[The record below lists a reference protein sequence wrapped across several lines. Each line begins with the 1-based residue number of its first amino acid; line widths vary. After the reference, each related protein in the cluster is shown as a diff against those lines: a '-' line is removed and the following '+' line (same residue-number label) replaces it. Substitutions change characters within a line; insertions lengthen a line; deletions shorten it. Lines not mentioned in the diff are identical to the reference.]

1 MIISTYIQAK
11 AALLLYPVELFGTAV
26 AAVSGALSA
35 RRKSLDIFGIAVVA
49 GVTSFGGGTIRD
61 LLLGH
66 RPAWMGRPESLL
78 LVVVMAFLTILY
90 TSFRALPKSTLLV
103 ADAFAL
109 AFFTL
114 SGIKTALVT
123 GATPVTAVILG
134 TVTGVAGGAMR
145 DVLCAEIPLI
155 FRGEIYALAS
165 LGGGSLYMVLHAVGA
180 RDGVSLGIAIAAIF
194 SLRVSAIAWKLKLP
208 SITDAL
214 SPVQNPS
221 SDDERAA

>member
-1 MIISTYIQAK
+1 MIISTYLQAK
-11 AALLLYPVELFGTAV
+11 AALLLYPIELFGTAV

-35 RRKSLDIFGIAVVA
+35 RKKNLDIFGIAVVA

-66 RPAWMGRPESLL
+66 RPAWMGRPESVL
-78 LVVVMAFLTILY
+78 LVVVMAFVTVLY
-90 TSFRALPKSTLLV
+90 TSFRTLPKSSLLI

-114 SGIKTALVT
+114 SGIKTAMVS

-165 LGGGSLYMVLHAVGA
+165 LTGGAFYMFAHATGL
-180 RDGVSLGIAIAAIF
+180 RDAIALGLAIAAIIG
-194 SLRVSAIAWKLKLP
+194 LRVSAITWKLKLP
-208 SITDAL
+208 GIREPLARLEAPADA
-214 SPVQNPS
+214 
-221 SDDERAA
+221 DERA

>member
-11 AALLLYPVELFGTAV
+11 AALLLYPTELFGTAI

-35 RRKSLDIFGIAVVA
+35 RRKSLDIFGIVVVA

-78 LVVVMAFLTILY
+78 LVVAMAFLTTLY
-90 TSFRALPKSTLLV
+90 TRFRPLPKSTLLV

-114 SGIKTALVT
+114 SGIKAALLS

-165 LGGGSLYMVLHAVGA
+165 LAGGSLYMVLRTVGA
-180 RDGVSLGIAIAAIF
+180 RDSFALGVAIATIF
-194 SLRVSAIAWKLKLP
+194 SLRVSAIAWRLKLP

-214 SPVQNPS
+214 SPIQNEG

>member
-1 MIISTYIQAK
+1 MIITTYIQAK

-49 GVTSFGGGTIRD
+49 AVTSFGGGTIRD
-61 LLLGH
+61 LLLGY
-66 RPAWMGRPESLL
+66 RPAWIGRPELLL

-90 TSFRALPKSTLLV
+90 SAFRELPKSTLLV

-114 SGIKTALVT
+114 SGIKTAFVS
-123 GATPVTAVILG
+123 GATPMTAVILG

-165 LGGGSLYMVLHAVGA
+165 LAGGTSYMLLRGA
-180 RDGVSLGIAIAAIF
+180 GVRDGVALPVAIAVIF
-194 SLRVSAIAWKLKLP
+194 SARVSAIVWKLRLP
-208 SITDAL
+208 GIREPLPRLKATAE
-214 SPVQNPS
+214 V
-221 SDDERAA
+221 DESV

>member
-1 MIISTYIQAK
+1 MVLSTFLQAK
-11 AALLLYPVELFGTAV
+11 AALLLYPVELFGTGI

-35 RRKSLDIFGIAVVA
+35 RRKNLDVFGIAVVA

-66 RPAWMGRPESLL
+66 RPAWMSRPESLL
-78 LVVVMAFLTILY
+78 LVVVMAFVTVLY
-90 TSFRALPKSTLLV
+90 TSFRELPKSSLLV

-114 SGIKTALVT
+114 SGIKTALVS

-145 DVLCAEIPLI
+145 DVLCGEIPLI
-155 FRGEIYALAS
+155 FRGEVYALAS
-165 LGGGSLYMVLHAVGA
+165 LAGGAGYMLLRLAGV
-180 RDGVSLGIAIAAIF
+180 RDAFALPIAIAIIF
-194 SLRVSAIAWKLKLP
+194 SARVSAIVWKFQLP
-208 SITDAL
+208 GIRDPLPRLQSNAE
-214 SPVQNPS
+214 V
-221 SDDERAA
+221 DESA

>member
-1 MIISTYIQAK
+1 MIISTYLEAK
-11 AALLLYPVELFGTAV
+11 AGQLLYPVELFGTAI

-35 RRKSLDIFGIAVVA
+35 RKKNLDIFGVAVVA

-61 LLLGH
+61 LLLGR

-78 LVVVMAFLTILY
+78 LVVVMALVTALY
-90 TSFRALPKSTLLV
+90 TSFRALPKSSLLV

-114 SGIKTALVT
+114 SGIKTAIVS
-123 GATPVTAVILG
+123 GATPASAVILG

-165 LGGGSLYMVLHAVGA
+165 LSGGALYMLVHANGL
-180 RDGVSLGIAIAAIF
+180 RDAIALGLAIATIF

-208 SITDAL
+208 GIRERQPRLEAPTDA
-214 SPVQNPS
+214 
-221 SDDERAA
+221 DEPT

>member
-1 MIISTYIQAK
+1 MIISTFIQTK

-35 RRKSLDIFGIAVVA
+35 RRKNLDIFGIAVVA

-66 RPAWMGRPESLL
+66 RPAWMSRPESLL
-78 LVVVMAFLTILY
+78 LVVVMAFVTILY
-90 TSFRALPKSTLLV
+90 TNFRALPKSTLLV

-114 SGIKTALVT
+114 SGIKTALVS

-134 TVTGVAGGAMR
+134 TVTGVAGGAIR

-155 FRGEIYALAS
+155 FRGEIYAFAS
-165 LGGGSLYMVLHAVGA
+165 LAGGALYVLVHAAGL
-180 RDGVSLGIAIAAIF
+180 RDSIGLGLAIATIF
-194 SLRVSAIAWKLKLP
+194 ALRVAAIAWKLKLP
-208 SITDAL
+208 GITDPFAPL
-214 SPVQNPS
+214 KTQTAE
-221 SDDERAA
+221 DERAA

>member
-1 MIISTYIQAK
+1 VEAK
-11 AALLLYPVELFGTAV
+11 AALLLHPIELFGTGV

-35 RRKSLDIFGIAVVA
+35 RRKNLDIFGLAVVA

-66 RPAWMGRPESLL
+66 RPAWMGRPEAVL
-78 LVVVMAFLTILY
+78 LVVVMAFATVLY
-90 TSFRALPKSTLLV
+90 TSFRELPKSSLLV

-114 SGIKTALVT
+114 SGIKTALLS
-123 GATPVTAVILG
+123 GATLTTAVILG

-145 DVLCAEIPLI
+145 DVLCAEIPMI

-165 LGGGSLYMVLHAVGA
+165 LAGGTSYVVLRGA
-180 RDGVSLGIAIAAIF
+180 GVRDTVALTLAIAIIF
-194 SLRVSAIAWKLKLP
+194 VTRLCAIAWDLKLP
-208 SITDAL
+208 SIGDRLQRLKPNAEA
-214 SPVQNPS
+214 
-221 SDDERAA
+221 DEHA

>member
-1 MIISTYIQAK
+1 MIIATYIQAK

-66 RPAWMGRPESLL
+66 RPAWMGRPELLL
-78 LVVVMAFLTILY
+78 LVVVMAFLTVLY

-114 SGIKTALVT
+114 SGIKTGLVS

-145 DVLCAEIPLI
+145 DVLRTEIPLI
-155 FRGEIYALAS
+155 FRGEVYALAS
-165 LGGGSLYMVLHAVGA
+165 LAGGATYMLLRLAGVRDAFALLVAIAIILRARERDRMEIAASGDSRSAAAIEIQCGGG
-180 RDGVSLGIAIAAIF
+180 
-194 SLRVSAIAWKLKLP
+194 
-208 SITDAL
+208 
-214 SPVQNPS
+214 
-221 SDDERAA
+221 

>member
-1 MIISTYIQAK
+1 MVLLTFVQTK
-11 AALLLYPVELFGTAV
+11 ATLLLYPLELFGMGI

-35 RRKSLDIFGIAVVA
+35 RRKNLDIFGIAVVA

-66 RPAWMGRPESLL
+66 RPAWMGRTESLL
-78 LVVVMAFLTILY
+78 LVVAMAFVTVLY
-90 TSFRALPKSTLLV
+90 TSFRDLPKSSLLV

-114 SGIKTALVT
+114 SGIKTALLS

-145 DVLCAEIPLI
+145 DVLCGEIPLI
-155 FRGEIYALAS
+155 FRGEVYALAS
-165 LGGGSLYMVLHAVGA
+165 LAGGATYMLLRGAGVRDVLA
-180 RDGVSLGIAIAAIF
+180 LPIAIAIIF
-194 SLRVSAIAWKLKLP
+194 SARVSAIIWKFQLP
-208 SITDAL
+208 GIGDPLPRLQSNAE
-214 SPVQNPS
+214 V
-221 SDDERAA
+221 DESA

>member
-1 MIISTYIQAK
+1 MVLSTFVQAK
-11 AALLLYPVELFGTAV
+11 AALLLYPIELFGIGI

-35 RRKSLDIFGIAVVA
+35 RRKNLDIFGIAVVA

-78 LVVVMAFLTILY
+78 LVVVMAFVTVLY
-90 TSFRALPKSTLLV
+90 TSFRELPKSSLLV

-114 SGIKTALVT
+114 SGIKTALAS
-123 GATPVTAVILG
+123 GATLVTAVILG

-165 LGGGSLYMVLHAVGA
+165 LSGGALYMLVHANGL
-180 RDGVSLGIAIAAIF
+180 RDAIALGLAIATIF
-194 SLRVSAIAWKLKLP
+194 GLRVSAIAWKLKLRGIREP
-208 SITDAL
+208 QARVEASTDA
-214 SPVQNPS
+214 
-221 SDDERAA
+221 DEPT

>member
-1 MIISTYIQAK
+1 MVLSTFVQAK
-11 AALLLYPVELFGTAV
+11 AALLVYPVELFGTGV

-35 RRKSLDIFGIAVVA
+35 RRKNLDVFGIAVVA

-78 LVVVMAFLTILY
+78 LVVVMAFATLLY
-90 TSFRALPKSTLLV
+90 TSFRELPKSSLLI

-114 SGIKTALVT
+114 SGIKTALLS

-134 TVTGVAGGAMR
+134 SVTGVAGGAIR

-155 FRGEIYALAS
+155 FRGEVYALAS
-165 LGGGSLYMVLHAVGA
+165 LAGGASYMLLHASGF
-180 RDGVSLGIAIAAIF
+180 RDGISVSLAIAIIFVARVCAI
-194 SLRVSAIAWKLKLP
+194 VWKLRLP
-208 SITDAL
+208 SLGNRLPNLKTSEEA
-214 SPVQNPS
+214 
-221 SDDERAA
+221 DEHA